1 MKIGKNRMWKLLSA
15 DPSEENY
22 VMVNGKPLYCE
33 IDTDGV
39 TFKYGNNRLR
49 LSNRDEENLVR
60 NDADCQRLCD
70 RVNNHFGIQ

>member
-1 MKIGKNRMWKLLSA
+1 MKIGKKRMWKLLSA
-15 DPSEENY
+15 DPSEVNY

-49 LSNRDEENLVR
+49 ISNSNEDNLVI

-70 RVNNHFGIQ
+70 RVNNRFGIQ